1 MAKRRV
7 SLFFSLNC
15 LYYERF
21 QTLIAQMVELVDTL
35 VSGTSSRKA
44 VEVQVFSWALEE
56 PESQD
61 FGSFLFLAHL
71 GAEPLPRGGGACRFY
86 LSLHHGYP

>member
-1 MAKRRV
+1 
-7 SLFFSLNC
+7 
-15 LYYERF
+15 
-21 QTLIAQMVELVDTL
+21 MVELVDTL

-61 FGSFLFLAHL
+61 FGSFLFLAHHPVVKEIEWHNCL
-71 GAEPLPRGGGACRFY
+71 MD
-86 LSLHHGYP
+86 